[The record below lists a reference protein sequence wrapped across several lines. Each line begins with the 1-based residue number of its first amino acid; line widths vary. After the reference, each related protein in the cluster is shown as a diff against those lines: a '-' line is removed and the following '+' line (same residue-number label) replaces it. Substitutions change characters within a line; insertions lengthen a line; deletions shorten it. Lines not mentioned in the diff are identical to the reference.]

1 VARIEGEIVITR
13 PIEEVFD
20 FVADERNEPRYNP
33 NMRRSEKISE
43 GAIGVGTRFRAE
55 IMSRGRP
62 AEMLIEFTAY
72 DRPRQLA
79 SVTTLSTMEIRG
91 ALSFEPIPEGT
102 RMRWSWT
109 LKPRGLLRLMT
120 PIVARIGGRQERDI
134 WTGLKRVLEEPDAR
148 AHA

>member
-1 VARIEGEIVITR
+1 VARVEGEIVITR